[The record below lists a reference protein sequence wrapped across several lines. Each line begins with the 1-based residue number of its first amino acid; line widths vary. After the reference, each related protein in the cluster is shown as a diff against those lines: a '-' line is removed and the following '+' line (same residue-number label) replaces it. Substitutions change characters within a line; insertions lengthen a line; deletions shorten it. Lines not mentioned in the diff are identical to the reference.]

1 MKYILEFENW
11 VSAVKEGFDAKIE
24 DDKDTKD
31 EIEIEAPNEDN
42 TIIVTE
48 SIINKLS
55 FTKSPQNII
64 GIAKQNTYDK
74 QGFKG
79 KPRGKACA

>member
-31 EIEIEAPNEDN
+31 EIEIEAPEEPASEQ
-42 TIIVTE
+42 TPET
-48 SIINKLS
+48 NK
-55 FTKSPQNII
+55 NI
-64 GIAKQNTYDK
+64 
-74 QGFKG
+74 
-79 KPRGKACA
+79 